1 MHAGEEF
8 LALGSA
14 HENPHDG
21 FISDRA
27 RPVPGSVLP
36 QVSDCSLTYARPGAN
51 HGRGRR
57 HRRIRGCRDR
67 RPCRLFYHGK
77 LQGPWYANARDP
89 PSGRPGGQPRW
100 VVQVARTD
108 VCHVAPIRMP
118 RSRSL
123 PCCPSTSSDEI
134 ADVACPYT
142 YVLTCMSLR
151 RRRSSAGSPP
161 QAVAALMDADNQVC
175 LSCITAG
182 ATASG
187 FIEAARLAGR
197 LAKRPG

>member
-89 PSGRPGGQPRW
+89 PSGRPGGRPRW

-123 PCCPSTSSDEI
+123 PCCPSTSSAEMSASTGYYCSADDEY
-134 ADVACPYT
+134 A
-142 YVLTCMSLR
+142 
-151 RRRSSAGSPP
+151 SSPEYMGR
-161 QAVAALMDADNQVC
+161 C
-175 LSCITAG
+175 RETANRKSD
-182 ATASG
+182 TKQ
-187 FIEAARLAGR
+187 L
-197 LAKRPG
+197 KD